1 MEYTKITWNSDILLN
16 RQEYYHGTQKYAF
29 HKNKTEQIYTFNNNL
44 YIYSQSIRH
53 LHQLKLQK
61 WQWLLLAWIFL
72 IIK

>member
-44 YIYSQSIRH
+44 YIFTVDQAFAPVEITEMAMFVASMNFSDY
-53 LHQLKLQK
+53 
-61 WQWLLLAWIFL
+61 
-72 IIK
+72 